1 MGKQY
6 HDNLIVSASPHAVN
20 NEDTRRIMCLVM
32 LALAPAFLVN
42 TYVFGLR
49 SVILTAVCIIS
60 CVLLEYLW
68 NMLMKKPQTV
78 GDCSAALTGLL
89 LAYNL
94 PANLPYYI
102 AIVGAAV
109 AIILVKCLFGGIGKN
124 LFNPAITARVVLLV
138 SFATQMT
145 TWPIPRNAATDAL
158 TGPTP
163 LGILKEGGN
172 GSMPSNLDLFL
183 GFTGGSLG
191 EVSAVA
197 LLIGGLFLIWK
208 KVISPITPVCFIGTV
223 AIIALIAGQ
232 NPIFHVC
239 AGGVMLG
246 AFFMATDYVTT
257 PLLPWGKVIFGIGCG
272 VITMLVRLF
281 GSYPEGVS
289 FAILLMNVT
298 TPLIER
304 VTTNRLFK
312 PKKKI
317 KKGEAADEK

>member
-1 MGKQY
+1 
-6 HDNLIVSASPHAVN
+6 
-20 NEDTRRIMCLVM
+20 
-32 LALAPAFLVN
+32 
-42 TYVFGLR
+42 
-49 SVILTAVCIIS
+49 
-60 CVLLEYLW
+60 
-68 NMLMKKPQTV
+68 
-78 GDCSAALTGLL
+78 
-89 LAYNL
+89 
-94 PANLPYYI
+94 
-102 AIVGAAV
+102 
-109 AIILVKCLFGGIGKN
+109 
-124 LFNPAITARVVLLV
+124 
-138 SFATQMT
+138 MT
-145 TWPIPRNAATDAL
+145 TWPVPRNAATDAL

>member
-124 LFNPAITARVVLLV
+124 LFNPAITARIFLFI
-138 SFATQMT
+138 SFAAQKVEM
-145 TWPIPRNAATDAL
+145 DQCL
-158 TGPTP
+158 PT
-163 LGILKEGGN
+163 
-172 GSMPSNLDLFL
+172 STCS
-183 GFTGGSLG
+183 
-191 EVSAVA
+191 
-197 LLIGGLFLIWK
+197 
-208 KVISPITPVCFIGTV
+208 
-223 AIIALIAGQ
+223 
-232 NPIFHVC
+232 
-239 AGGVMLG
+239 
-246 AFFMATDYVTT
+246 
-257 PLLPWGKVIFGIGCG
+257 
-272 VITMLVRLF
+272 
-281 GSYPEGVS
+281 
-289 FAILLMNVT
+289 
-298 TPLIER
+298 
-304 VTTNRLFK
+304 
-312 PKKKI
+312 
-317 KKGEAADEK
+317 

>member
-68 NMLMKKPQTV
+68 NMLMKKPH
-78 GDCSAALTGLL
+78 
-89 LAYNL
+89 
-94 PANLPYYI
+94 I

-145 TWPIPRNAATDAL
+145 TWPVPRNAATDAL